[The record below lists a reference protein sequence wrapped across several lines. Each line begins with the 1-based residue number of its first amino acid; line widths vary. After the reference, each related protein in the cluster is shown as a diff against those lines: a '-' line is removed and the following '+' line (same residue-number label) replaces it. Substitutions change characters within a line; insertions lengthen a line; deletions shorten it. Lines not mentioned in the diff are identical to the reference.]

1 MKICVFGAGAVG
13 GHFAARLHR
22 GGADVSIVARGPHLQ
37 AIRRNGLIVHAADA
51 EMNARV
57 KASADP
63 RELGLQDA
71 VLVTLKAP
79 ALPALAA
86 GIAPLLKPDTPV
98 IFAMNGIPWWYF
110 HAHGGPM
117 DGRRLPSVDPGD
129 AVWNAVGPQ
138 RAIGGVVY
146 SGCTVVEPGV
156 VHVGGAVSRLELG
169 EPDGTLS
176 TRVAAI
182 GDVFRKGGLGIDIS
196 EKIRD
201 RIWAK
206 LLLNITTG
214 PLCVAT
220 QSTLGGLYRSP
231 AIVAAMYRCLDEAAA
246 IARAMGCTPPA
257 DLRGPLDKN
266 RDNAHKPSILQD
278 LEAGRPMEI
287 TALYEVP
294 LELARLFDVP
304 TPTLDLTVALARL
317 RAGTLAGVTPA
328 TPTG

>member
-13 GHFAARLHR
+13 GHFAARLDR
-22 GGADVSIVARGPHLQ
+22 GGAEVSVVARGPHLE
-37 AIRRNGLIVHAADA
+37 AIRRNGLIVRAADA
-51 EMNARV
+51 EMVARV

-63 RELGLQDA
+63 RELGPQDA

-86 GIAPLLKPDTPV
+86 GIAPLLKPETPV

-117 DGRRLPSVDPGD
+117 EGRRLPSVDPGD

-156 VHVGGAVSRLELG
+156 VQVGGAVSRLELG
-169 EPDGTLS
+169 EADGSLS
-176 TRVAAI
+176 SRMAAI
-182 GDVFRKGGLGIDIS
+182 AEVFRKGGLVIDES
-196 EKIRD
+196 PRIRD

-214 PLCVAT
+214 PLCVVT
-220 QSTLGGLYRSP
+220 GSTLGGLYRSP
-231 AIVAAMYRCLDEAAA
+231 AIVAAMYRCLDESAA

-257 DLRGPLDKN
+257 DLRGPLDRNK
-266 RDNAHKPSILQD
+266 DNTHKPSILQD

-304 TPTLDLTVALARL
+304 TPTLDLTVALAKL
-317 RAGTLAGVTPA
+317 RAGKLAGGA
-328 TPTG
+328 